1 MISLKDLA
9 AECGVSIATVSK
21 ALNDQKDVSQKT
33 KERIRQKAKEMGY
46 FPNSAAKTLKTNESK
61 NIGVL
66 FVDEARSGLTHD
78 YFNHV
83 LDSFKS
89 EIELHD
95 YDLTLINCSKTH
107 HTNMTYLER
116 ARYRG
121 FDGVIIA
128 CINFLDPE
136 VSALVTSGI
145 PVVTIDYIFND
156 TLAVLSDNIGGM
168 REILKYVYGKGHR
181 KIAYIHGA
189 DSSVTQARISSF
201 YTTAAQL
208 GLEVPEEY
216 VREAPYRDTEETYKQ
231 TNLLLDLPDP
241 PTCILFPDDYSGLGG
256 IIAIKNRGL
265 RVPEDV
271 SVVGYDGINRGLSI
285 QPSLTTW
292 QQDTETIGREAAR
305 RLISQI
311 KSPKTT
317 IIMPVTVPG
326 RLYEGD
332 SVLDLNK

>member
-1 MISLKDLA
+1 MKKIMLVFGTRPEAIKMCPLVKEIQKSDSL
-9 AECGVSIATVSK
+9 EPVVCVTG
-21 ALNDQKDVSQKT
+21 QH
-33 KERIRQKAKEMGY
+33 KEM
-46 FPNSAAKTLKTNESK
+46 LEQ
-61 NIGVL
+61 
-66 FVDEARSGLTHD
+66 
-78 YFNHV
+78 V
-83 LDSFKS
+83 LDIFDVKP
-89 EIELHD
+89 D
-95 YDLTLINCSKTH
+95 YN
-107 HTNMTYLER
+107 
-116 ARYRG
+116 
-121 FDGVIIA
+121 
-128 CINFLDPE
+128 
-136 VSALVTSGI
+136 
-145 PVVTIDYIFND
+145 
-156 TLAVLSDNIGGM
+156 LAVMKPGQDLYDITSSVLLGM

-208 GLEVPEEY
+208 GLDVPEEY